1 MPWSLLFYPLSHWP
15 GAASGDFLPP
25 LVGPYADFP
34 FVSVPVPHGP
44 PPRPKRSP
52 TSTDYTRENLLISSD
67 GVVMLM
73 STFDSK
79 GIWQHEGIGK
89 RPQGSV
95 PVLNC
100 SLALLAAIVLC
111 QDESQSQSTI

>member
-1 MPWSLLFYPLSHWP
+1 VLRPPLFKHLSHWP

-34 FVSVPVPHGP
+34 FVPVPVPHGP

-67 GVVMLM
+67 GVVLLM
-73 STFDSK
+73 AAFGSK
-79 GIWQHEGIGK
+79 AIWQHVGIGK
-89 RPQGSV
+89 QPQARYR
-95 PVLNC
+95 C
-100 SLALLAAIVLC
+100 SLSRWAFSPQLFVVEMNLN
-111 QDESQSQSTI
+111 QKSTL